1 MNIAI
6 PVILVV
12 AVGFVASVVLSYA
25 SKVFYV
31 PVDETVLKIRA
42 ELPGANCGGCGFAGC
57 DDYANALGEDH
68 SIGCSKCPV
77 GGPDLAAKLADILGM
92 SAETT
97 EKQVAVVMCNG
108 TTDAVKPLMQ
118 YNDIKTCKAAK
129 QLYGGM
135 NLCPYGCMGLGDCE
149 ASCDFD
155 AIHIKNGVALVDR
168 DKCTSCG
175 ACVKACPNSLI
186 RVSPAKNIVFV
197 RCNNTDKGAEARKAC
212 TNACIGCM
220 KCQKVCK
227 FDAITIENFL
237 AKIDPEK
244 CKNCGLCAKECP
256 TGAIINMRVI
266 KKKPAAKK
274 AAPKKEEAPKA
285 EAKETS
291 EAAPKEEAPK
301 EEAPKAA
308 PPAEEKKEESG
319 TTAS

>member
-1 MNIAI
+1 MNIVI
-6 PVILVV
+6 PIILVV

-31 PVDETVLKIRA
+31 PVDEKVLEVRA
-42 ELPGANCGGCGFAGC
+42 ALPGANCGGCGFAGC
-57 DDYANALGEDH
+57 DDYANALGENPEV
-68 SIGCSKCPV
+68 GCNKCPV
-77 GGPDLAAKLADILGM
+77 GGPDLAEKLAEIMGV
-92 SAETT
+92 SAGAA

-108 TTDAVKPLMQ
+108 TSDAVKPLMQ
-118 YNDIKTCKAAK
+118 YDDIKTCKAAK

-135 NLCPYGCMGLGDCE
+135 NLCPFGCMGLGDCV

-197 RCNNTDKGAEARKAC
+197 RCNNTEKGAVARKAC
-212 TNACIGCM
+212 SNACIGCM
-220 KCQKVCK
+220 KCTKVCK
-227 FDAITIENFL
+227 FDAIKVENFL

-256 TGAIINMRVI
+256 TNAIINLRLL
-266 KKKPAAKK
+266 KKKPA
-274 AAPKKEEAPKA
+274 PKKPA
-285 EAKETS
+285 
-291 EAAPKEEAPK
+291 EAPK
-301 EEAPKAA
+301 EAEAGA
-308 PPAEEKKEESG
+308 
-319 TTAS
+319 TA